1 MTNPIKQEAIRI
13 RRESAKSSISNFAET
28 YLEHHVK
35 DYKPSAAHEEIYKIL
50 HLMSE
55 TRSLKFAMAA
65 PRGFGKSTLISL
77 IYLLYCIC
85 YKTEKYIVLISETA
99 DSVSQILENVKKEL
113 TENEKIMT
121 DFPDAFESG
130 EKPKPPRWNQF
141 EIQTRNDIKI
151 AALGVN
157 QPIRGRK
164 FGKDRPTLVVL
175 DDVESARNT
184 ASPEMREKLKSWFRK
199 AVLHVGSE
207 KTNYVFLGNLHHVD
221 CLLGEYLNPNQNNT
235 WIKKVY
241 RAVIAEPKYLELW
254 EEWAKMYRGPNGPA
268 MAKGFYDFNREKM
281 LEGVILLWPER
292 WDYYTL
298 RVKYEEDPISFK
310 SEYQNEPVD
319 PNTRMFNIDEL
330 KYWSDHYSSKD
341 ALLREMGEEA
351 DFFGAC
357 DPSMGDDL
365 TKGDYSAIV
374 VLGWDKKARAMFVV
388 EADIRRRKPDQLLTD
403 IMVMHGKYRFKK
415 FAMEANSGQE
425 FLIQQLEQKC
435 SDVRQFI
442 PIERIKNTQ
451 NKIQRIQSI
460 QPFTKNMVQFS
471 KEHRLLLEQLRDF
484 PTAKYD
490 DGPDALE
497 MVLKV
502 SQNFSAK
509 TVDME
514 KMTEVL
520 KKVSEISTV
529 KNKTI
534 MVRDPITGR
543 SRVIDNKHGLLDI

>member
-1 MTNPIKQEAIRI
+1 
-13 RRESAKSSISNFAET
+13 
-28 YLEHHVK
+28 
-35 DYKPSAAHEEIYKIL
+35 
-50 HLMSE
+50 
-55 TRSLKFAMAA
+55 
-65 PRGFGKSTLISL
+65 
-77 IYLLYCIC
+77 
-85 YKTEKYIVLISETA
+85 
-99 DSVSQILENVKKEL
+99 
-113 TENEKIMT
+113 
-121 DFPDAFESG
+121 
-130 EKPKPPRWNQF
+130 
-141 EIQTRNDIKI
+141 
-151 AALGVN
+151 
-157 QPIRGRK
+157 
-164 FGKDRPTLVVL
+164 
-175 DDVESARNT
+175 
-184 ASPEMREKLKSWFRK
+184 
-199 AVLHVGSE
+199 
-207 KTNYVFLGNLHHVD
+207 
-221 CLLGEYLNPNQNNT
+221 
-235 WIKKVY
+235 
-241 RAVIAEPKYLELW
+241 
-254 EEWAKMYRGPNGPA
+254 
-268 MAKGFYDFNREKM
+268 
-281 LEGVILLWPER
+281 
-292 WDYYTL
+292 
-298 RVKYEEDPISFK
+298 
-310 SEYQNEPVD
+310 
-319 PNTRMFNIDEL
+319 
-330 KYWSDHYSSKD
+330 
-341 ALLREMGEEA
+341 
-351 DFFGAC
+351 
-357 DPSMGDDL
+357 
-365 TKGDYSAIV
+365 
-374 VLGWDKKARAMFVV
+374 MFVV

-497 MVLKV
+497 MALKI